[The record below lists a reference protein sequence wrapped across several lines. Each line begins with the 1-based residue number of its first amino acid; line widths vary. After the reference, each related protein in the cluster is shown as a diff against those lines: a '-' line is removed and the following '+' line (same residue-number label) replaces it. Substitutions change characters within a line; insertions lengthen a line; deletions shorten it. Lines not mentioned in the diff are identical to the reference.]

1 MKHKEKW
8 HSESE
13 NYIISILITGHGPE
27 SESLLKTRKKDETNM
42 ISRYKGC
49 DCRSESA

>member
-1 MKHKEKW
+1 MKEKW

-27 SESLLKTRKKDETNM
+27 SESLLKTCKKDEKKPSPSNQSVQRM
-42 ISRYKGC
+42 RLPK
-49 DCRSESA
+49 